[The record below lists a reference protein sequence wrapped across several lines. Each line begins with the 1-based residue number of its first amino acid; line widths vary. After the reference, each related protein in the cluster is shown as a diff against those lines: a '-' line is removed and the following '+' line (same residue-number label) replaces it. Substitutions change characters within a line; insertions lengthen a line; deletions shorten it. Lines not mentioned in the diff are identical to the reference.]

1 MPAFRQAIRSSSR
14 APAVIATMIV
24 CASVPSSASRMARA
38 AEMPS
43 TPGIRQS
50 IRTRA

>member
-1 MPAFRQAIRSSSR
+1 MMVW
-14 APAVIATMIV
+14 AP
-24 CASVPSSASRMARA
+24 VPTSASRMARA
-38 AEMPS
+38 AVMPS